1 MSGVPKTLSAL
12 INTNVTEFTT
22 SVSERRTF
30 FRPTR
35 DPWNPHIY
43 QLLKYIDKLQEFY
56 LSTGDVFY
64 EEQSIVVR
72 KLVLDLKKKI
82 HYNESIDPE

>member
-1 MSGVPKTLSAL
+1 MPKTLSAL